1 MYDQSALQKVAL
13 LWRVLGI
20 QVIVDHHGS
29 YFFEEFTSSGLVP
42 DVFSGCDVVF
52 ENVPGGLRAFGF
64 VRNFDFSFW
73 I

>member
-13 LWRVLGI
+13 LCRVLGI
-20 QVIVDHHGS
+20 QVIVDHCDS
-29 YFFEEFTSSGLVP
+29 YFFEEFTSCDPMP
-42 DVFSGCDVVF
+42 DVFSGCDVGF